1 MLLTVHDVAQLC
13 DVGENQVFEWVQEG
27 GLPAEH
33 VNGAHRVNS
42 AELLEWAT
50 NRKHP
55 VSPAIFEKLNG
66 DSVGRTVLAD
76 ALEAGGVAHNI
87 PGSDRKSVLE
97 AAVEALPVPV
107 GFDRG
112 TLVQLLVARED
123 LGGTA
128 IGNGIAIPHPRCPV
142 VLAGARRVIQLCYL
156 AHPLNFGSSA
166 SKPVDILFLM
176 ICPTVR
182 DHLQLLAH
190 LAALLRDESFL
201 RTLRDKPSKDVILNE
216 IRRVEASFHGNI

>member
-1 MLLTVHDVAQLC
+1 MLLTVHDVAHLC
-13 DVGENQVFEWVQEG
+13 DVGENQVFEWVQEE

-33 VNGAHRVNS
+33 VNGAYRVNS

-55 VSPAIFEKLNG
+55 VSPLIFEKLNG
-66 DSVGRTVLAD
+66 DSVGRTALAD
-76 ALEAGGVAHNI
+76 ALEAGGVVHDV
-87 PGSDRKSVLE
+87 PGNDREAVLT
-97 AAVEALPVPV
+97 AAIETLPVPT

-112 TLVQLLVARED
+112 ALVQLLVAREE

-128 IGNGIAIPHPRCPV
+128 IGDGIAIPHPRCPV
-142 VLAGARRVIQLCYL
+142 VLAGAKRVIRLCYL
-156 AHPLNFGSSA
+156 TQPLNFGSPD

-182 DHLQLLAH
+182 DHLQQLAR

-201 RTLRDKPSKDVILNE
+201 QTLRDKPSRDVLLKE
-216 IRRVEASFHGNI
+216 VQRVEASFSENN